1 MAEPLTADDVLPLVD
16 KLSLQER
23 SRLMRLL
30 ARGNDAQAYSHLPP
44 GKDEF
49 STDEDSLAWDADGW
63 DGVG

>member
-16 KLSLQER
+16 RLSPQER
-23 SRLMRLL
+23 ARLL
-30 ARGNDAQAYSHLPP
+30 RLIAKGNDSQVYRLIPP

-49 STDEDSLAWDADGW
+49 SADDDALSWDSDGW